1 MKFVAIALLVCIAA
15 VIADP
20 IEFSHNTVGDI
31 ININLDANAV
41 VSSNVEANVFSALLG
56 LLSQQ
61 AAVVA
66 ASGAVADA
74 PADS

>member
-41 VSSNVEANVFSALLG
+41 VSSNVEANLFSAILG

-66 ASGAVADA
+66 PSGAVADA